1 MNSYNNYRDILPV
14 WIGKASDSKDVVISS
29 RIRLARNLKGIFFPS
44 YADEKQLA
52 KVIEEV
58 REALKLKTDIGPLH
72 SFHVEE
78 LSAADRL
85 VLVEK
90 HLCSPQFIEQPHLR
104 MLAVNQEQTIS
115 VMVNEEDHLRIQTIT
130 PGFSL
135 EEALVLA
142 NQIDDYL
149 EQSLE
154 YCYDECCGYLTACP
168 TNVGTG
174 IRASVM
180 LHLPALAMVDQLK
193 KVLPAL
199 THIGINIRGFYGEGT
214 DSLGDIY
221 QISNQVTLGQSEEDL
236 TNNLK
241 SICRQVIEQERSVR
255 DALYKESKMQLEDRL
270 YRSYGI
276 LANCRILS
284 SQEALKLLSDVK
296 LGVELGIIQGI
307 NNVSVI
313 ELMFL
318 TRASLI
324 QKIIGREVSP
334 AERDIYRAKIIRE
347 ELQRKNGGEA

>member
-1 MNSYNNYRDILPV
+1 MHNHNMFNNILPV
-14 WIGKASDSKDVVISS
+14 WIGKASESNDVVISS
-29 RIRLARNLKGIFFPS
+29 RIRLARNLKGISFPN

-52 KVIEEV
+52 AVNEEMLKALQVKTNIGLLHPLQIEE
-58 REALKLKTDIGPLH
+58 LTP
-72 SFHVEE
+72 
-78 LSAADRL
+78 ADRL

-104 MLAVNQEQTIS
+104 MLVVNEEQTIS
-115 VMVNEEDHLRIQTIT
+115 IMVNEEDHLRIQTIT

-135 EEALVLA
+135 EEALSLA
-142 NQIDDYL
+142 NQVDDYL

-154 YCYDECCGYLTACP
+154 YCFDECYGYLTTCP

-193 KVLPAL
+193 KVFPAL

-214 DSLGDIY
+214 ESIGDIY

-241 SICRQVIEQERSVR
+241 SVCRQVIEQERSVR
-255 DALYKESKMQLEDRL
+255 EALLKESKIQLEDRL
-270 YRSYGI
+270 CRSYGL
-276 LANCRILS
+276 LANARVIS
-284 SQEALKLLSDVK
+284 SQEALRLLSDVK
-296 LGVELGIIQGI
+296 LGVELGILSGI
-307 NNVSVI
+307 NDRTVM

-324 QKIIGREVSP
+324 QKLIGKEVSP

-347 ELQRKNGGEA
+347 RL

>member
-1 MNSYNNYRDILPV
+1 MNNQNSFKDILPV
-14 WIGKASDSKDVVISS
+14 WIGKANDSKDVVISS
-29 RIRLARNLKGIFFPS
+29 RIRLARNLKGISFPS

-52 KVIEEV
+52 GVNEEI
-58 REALKLKTDIGPLH
+58 RKALQVKTNIGMLHPLQI
-72 SFHVEE
+72 EE

-104 MLAVNQEQTIS
+104 MLVVNQEQTIS
-115 VMVNEEDHLRIQTIT
+115 IMVNEEDHLRIQTIT

-135 EEALVLA
+135 EEALALA
-142 NQIDDYL
+142 NQVDDYL

-214 DSLGDIY
+214 ESLGDIY

-241 SICRQVIEQERSVR
+241 SICRQVVEQERSVR
-255 DALYKESKMQLEDRL
+255 EALYKESKLQLEDRL
-270 YRSYGI
+270 CRSYGI
-276 LANCRILS
+276 LSNSRIIS

-296 LGVELGIIQGI
+296 LGAELGILPDI
-307 NNVSVI
+307 NNRSVM

-318 TRASLI
+318 TRTSLI
-324 QKIIGREVSP
+324 QKLIGKEVSP
-334 AERDIYRAKIIRE
+334 AERDVYRAKIIRE

>member
-1 MNSYNNYRDILPV
+1 MDNRNMFKDILPV
-14 WIGKASDSKDVVISS
+14 WIGKTNDSDDVVISS
-29 RIRLARNLKGIFFPS
+29 RIRLARNLKGFSFPS
-44 YADEKQLA
+44 FADEKQLA
-52 KVIEEV
+52 NVNEEV
-58 REALKLKTDIGPLH
+58 LNALQVKTNLGPLYPLQI
-72 SFHVEE
+72 EE
-78 LSAADRL
+78 LSPADRL

-104 MLAVNQEQTIS
+104 MLVVNQEQTIS
-115 VMVNEEDHLRIQTIT
+115 IMVNEEDHLRIQTIT

-135 EEALVLA
+135 EEALALA
-142 NQIDDYL
+142 NQVDDYL

-154 YCYDECCGYLTACP
+154 YCFDECCGYLTACP

-214 DSLGDIY
+214 ESLGEIY

-236 TNNLK
+236 ANNLK

-255 DALYKESKMQLEDRL
+255 EALYKDSKLQLEDRL
-270 YRSYGI
+270 CRSFG
-276 LANCRILS
+276 LLSNARIIS

-296 LGVELGIIQGI
+296 LGAQLGILPGVNGQTIT
-307 NNVSVI
+307 
-313 ELMFL
+313 ELMFV
-318 TRASLI
+318 TRSSLI
-324 QKIIGREVSP
+324 QKLIGKEVSP
-334 AERDIYRAKIIRE
+334 VERDTYRAKIIRE
-347 ELQRKNGGEA
+347 GLQRKSGGEA

>member
-1 MNSYNNYRDILPV
+1 MDNQNMFKDILPT
-14 WIGKASDSKDVVISS
+14 WIGNSNDAKDVAISS
-29 RIRLARNLKGIFFPS
+29 RIRLARNLKGISFPS
-44 YADEKQLA
+44 FADEKQLA
-52 KVIEEV
+52 NVNEEV
-58 REALKLKTDIGPLH
+58 LRALQLKTNIGLLHPLEM
-72 SFHVEE
+72 EE
-78 LSAADRL
+78 LTLADRL
-85 VLVEK
+85 LLVDK

-104 MLAVNQEQTIS
+104 MLVVNREQTIS

-135 EEALVLA
+135 EEALALA
-142 NQIDDYL
+142 NQVDDYL

-154 YCYDECCGYLTACP
+154 YCFDEYYGYLTACP

-214 DSLGDIY
+214 ESLGEIY

-241 SICRQVIEQERSVR
+241 SICRQVIEQEHSVR
-255 DALYKESKMQLEDRL
+255 EALLKESKLQLEDRL
-270 YRSYGI
+270 CRSYG
-276 LANCRILS
+276 LLSNARIIT

-296 LGVELGIIQGI
+296 LGAELGILPSV
-307 NNVSVI
+307 NNQVI
-313 ELMFL
+313 TKLMFL

-324 QKIIGREVSP
+324 QKLIGKEVSST
-334 AERDIYRAKIIRE
+334 ERDTYRAKIIRE
-347 ELQRKNGGEA
+347 GLERKNGGEV

>member
-1 MNSYNNYRDILPV
+1 MNNNIFNSILPV
-14 WIGKASDSKDVVISS
+14 WVKKANDSNDVVISS
-29 RIRLARNLKGIFFPS
+29 RIRLARNLKGISFPN
-44 YADEKQLA
+44 YADEKQLST
-52 KVIEEV
+52 VNEEV
-58 REALKLKTDIGPLH
+58 LRALRVKTNIGPLH
-72 SFHVEE
+72 PLQIEE
-78 LSAADRL
+78 LSPADRL

-104 MLAVNQEQTIS
+104 MLVVNEEQTIS
-115 VMVNEEDHLRIQTIT
+115 IMVNEEDHLRIQTIT

-135 EEALVLA
+135 EEALSMA
-142 NQIDDYL
+142 NQVDDYL

-154 YCYDECCGYLTACP
+154 YCFDECCGYLTTCP

-180 LHLPALAMVDQLK
+180 LHLPALGMVDQLK

-214 DSLGDIY
+214 ESVGDIY

-255 DALYKESKMQLEDRL
+255 EALLKESKLQLEDRL
-270 YRSYGI
+270 CRSYGL
-276 LANCRILS
+276 LANARIIS

-296 LGVELGIIQGI
+296 LGAELGIIP
-307 NNVSVI
+307 SVNGQI
-313 ELMFL
+313 ITELMFI

-324 QKIIGREVSP
+324 QRLMGKEVSST
-334 AERDIYRAKIIRE
+334 ERDVYRAEIIRE
-347 ELQRKNGGEA
+347 RLQK

>member
-1 MNSYNNYRDILPV
+1 MNSHNMFNSILPV
-14 WIGKASDSKDVVISS
+14 WVGKANNAKDVVISS
-29 RIRLARNLKGIFFPS
+29 RIRLARNLKGISFPN

-52 KVIEEV
+52 SVNQEV
-58 REALKLKTDIGPLH
+58 LRALKEKTDIGPMLPIQI
-72 SFHVEE
+72 EE
-78 LSAADRL
+78 MSPAERM

-104 MLAVNQEQTIS
+104 MLVVNQEQTIS
-115 VMVNEEDHLRIQTIT
+115 IMVNEEDHLRIQTIA

-135 EEALVLA
+135 EEALALA
-142 NQIDDYL
+142 NQVDDYL

-154 YCYDECCGYLTACP
+154 YCFDEGYGYLTTCP

-180 LHLPALAMVDQLK
+180 LHLPALGIVNQLK
-193 KVLPAL
+193 RVLSAL

-214 DSLGDIY
+214 ESLGDIY

-255 DALYKESKMQLEDRL
+255 EALMKESKLQMEDRL
-270 YRSYGI
+270 CRSYGLLTNARVI
-276 LANCRILS
+276 S

-296 LGVELGIIQGI
+296 LGAELGILP
-307 NNVSVI
+307 SVNGQSVT

-318 TRASLI
+318 TRATLI
-324 QKIIGREVSP
+324 QKLIGKEVSP
-334 AERDIYRAKIIRE
+334 EERDIYRAKIIRE
-347 ELQRKNGGEA
+347 RL

>member
-1 MNSYNNYRDILPV
+1 MNNDSKYKEFLPA
-14 WIGKASDSKDVVISS
+14 WIGKATDSKDVVISS
-29 RIRLARNLKGIFFPS
+29 RIRLARNLKGISFPS

-52 KVIEEV
+52 NVNEEV
-58 REALKLKTDIGPLH
+58 IEALKVKHSIGALH
-72 SFHVEE
+72 SLQIEE
-78 LSAADRL
+78 LSNEDRL

-90 HLCSPQFIEQPHLR
+90 HLCSPQFVEQPHLR
-104 MLAVNQEQTIS
+104 MLVVNQEQTIS
-115 VMVNEEDHLRIQTIT
+115 IMVNEEDHLRIQTIT

-135 EEALVLA
+135 EEALALA
-142 NQIDDYL
+142 NQVDDYL

-154 YCYDECCGYLTACP
+154 YCYDECYGYLTACP

-180 LHLPALAMVDQLK
+180 LHLPALAMVDQIK
-193 KVLPAL
+193 KVLPTL

-214 DSLGDIY
+214 ESLGDIY

-255 DALYKESKMQLEDRL
+255 EALLKESRLQLEDRL
-270 YRSYGI
+270 CRSYGI
-276 LANCRILS
+276 LTNSRIIS

-296 LGVELGIIQGI
+296 LGAELGILPGI
-307 NNVSVI
+307 GNNSVT

-324 QKIIGREVSP
+324 QKLIGKEVSP
-334 AERDIYRAKIIRE
+334 VERDIYRAKIIRE
-347 ELQRKNGGEA
+347 QLQRKNGGEA

>member
-1 MNSYNNYRDILPV
+1 MNNDNMFNSILPV
-14 WIGKASDSKDVVISS
+14 WVGKANNAKDVVISS
-29 RIRLARNLKGIFFPS
+29 RIRLARNLKGISFPN

-52 KVIEEV
+52 SVNQEV
-58 REALKLKTDIGPLH
+58 LRALKEKTDIGPMRPIQI
-72 SFHVEE
+72 EE
-78 LSAADRL
+78 MSPTERM

-104 MLAVNQEQTIS
+104 MLVVNQEQTIS
-115 VMVNEEDHLRIQTIT
+115 IMVNEEDHLRIQTIA

-135 EEALVLA
+135 EEALALA
-142 NQIDDYL
+142 NQVDDYL

-154 YCYDECCGYLTACP
+154 YCFDEGYGYLTTCP

-180 LHLPALAMVDQLK
+180 LHLPALSMVNQLK
-193 KVLPAL
+193 RVLTAL

-214 DSLGDIY
+214 ESLGDIY

-255 DALYKESKMQLEDRL
+255 EALLKESKLQMEDRL
-270 YRSYGI
+270 CRSYG
-276 LANCRILS
+276 LLTNARIIS

-296 LGVELGIIQGI
+296 LGAELGILP
-307 NNVSVI
+307 NVNGQTI
-313 ELMFL
+313 TELMFL
-318 TRASLI
+318 TRATLI
-324 QKIIGREVSP
+324 QRLIGKEVSP
-334 AERDIYRAKIIRE
+334 EERDIYRAKIIRE
-347 ELQRKNGGEA
+347 RL

>member
-1 MNSYNNYRDILPV
+1 MSNQNRFRDILPV
-14 WIGKASDSKDVVISS
+14 WIGKDNDSKDVVISS
-29 RIRLARNLKGIFFPS
+29 RIRLARNLKGSSFPS

-52 KVIEEV
+52 RVIEEV
-58 REALKLKTDIGPLH
+58 REALKVKTDISPLH
-72 SFHVEE
+72 SFQIED
-78 LSAADRL
+78 LSPADRL

-104 MLAVNQEQTIS
+104 MLVVNQDQTIS
-115 VMVNEEDHLRIQTIT
+115 IMVNEEDHLRIQTIT

-135 EEALVLA
+135 EEALALA

-149 EQSLE
+149 EHSLE
-154 YCYDECCGYLTACP
+154 YCYDESYGYLTACP

-180 LHLPALAMVDQLK
+180 LHLPALAMVDQIK

-214 DSLGDIY
+214 ESLGAIY

-255 DALYKESKMQLEDRL
+255 EALFKESKLQLEDRL
-270 YRSYGI
+270 CRSYGV
-276 LANCRILS
+276 LANCRIIS

-296 LGVELGIIQGI
+296 LGVELGIIKGI
-307 NNVSVI
+307 DSKSII
-313 ELMFL
+313 ESMFL

-324 QKIIGREVSP
+324 QKIIGKEVSP

-347 ELQRKNGGEA
+347 ELRRNNGGEI